1 MLKRIPI
8 FFLSL
13 IIAFNTYAQ
22 RSSKWGIEIRPF
34 FYTDNYG
41 IETYNWP
48 HLFADGYAPLVDK
61 NNLEFGNGPKGGSF
75 SIGIDG
81 AGARLDVVRHLFP
94 IAGSDNNRVDL
105 SLGVGYKSYKTKKYF
120 SPQYYYPKDTT
131 IRYQYNDLRLRYNQR
146 YADLQ
151 TRAIYKIMGA
161 KSNTGFYFGFALQMS
176 LALGGNI
183 HEEFRNVEE
192 WWNPPPA
199 SVGWSSTDH
208 GFSYNNAPAKKIN
221 YFSWSIPVGVI
232 TKVSDH
238 ISLLPEFSYTH
249 NTNRKYYY
257 PDNYEGKRKSF
268 SQGCYISFA
277 VRYDF

>member
-1 MLKRIPI
+1 MMLKRLLLC
-8 FFLSL
+8 FLPLS
-13 IIAFNTYAQ
+13 IVVNVCAQ

-61 NNLEFGNGPKGGSF
+61 NNLAFGSGPKGGSF

-81 AGARLDVVRHLFP
+81 AGARLDVVRRLFP
-94 IAGSDNNRVDL
+94 IAGSKNNRVDW
-105 SLGVGYKSYKTKKYF
+105 SLGVGYKSFKTKKDF
-120 SPQYYYPKDTT
+120 SPEDPFPLDTA
-131 IRYQYNDLRLRYNQR
+131 IRYQYNTLRLRYNQR

-151 TRAIYKIMGA
+151 TKAIYKIMGA
-161 KSNTGFYFGFALQMS
+161 KSTCGVYFGFALQMS

-183 HEEFRNVEE
+183 HEEFRVSET
-192 WWNPPPA
+192 WWDPA
-199 SVGWSSTDH
+199 SIRWAYNDH
-208 GFSYNNAPAKKIN
+208 GFDYQNAPAKKIN
-221 YFSWSIPVGVI
+221 YFSWSIPVGLFAR
-232 TKVSDH
+232 VSDH
-238 ISLLPEFSYTH
+238 ISLMPEFSYTH

-268 SQGCYISFA
+268 SQGLYISFA